1 MVLLSSWSLL
11 TAKLAKLN
19 YSMRVTPRNYHSTQY
34 PMGGLK
40 IGGVNYA
47 KTGIND
53 LSSAGAM
60 DVRFLTS
67 TRTQTMC
74 WWYEWSMTRLSEP
87 TRV

>member
-1 MVLLSSWSLL
+1 
-11 TAKLAKLN
+11 
-19 YSMRVTPRNYHSTQY
+19 
-34 PMGGLK
+34 MGGLK

-74 WWYEWSMTRLSEP
+74 WWYEWSMTRMSEP